1 MQTALVVKDLRTE
14 FAGPFDPDLGAG
26 ATFQLRQRRRESFA
40 KGHLMRICRIN
51 RGSLK
56 VLLCRDMHDV
66 IILQRRR
73 PGSVALGSAAAKCFT
88 ASATETRYE

>member
-1 MQTALVVKDLRTE
+1 MQTALKDLRTG
-14 FAGPFDPDLGAG
+14 FAGPFDLDLVAG
-26 ATFQLRQRRRESFA
+26 ATFQLRQRRSESFP

-66 IILQRRR
+66 IILQKAKARISSIGLSCGEMLHGKRRR
-73 PGSVALGSAAAKCFT
+73 NQI
-88 ASATETRYE
+88 